1 MMGSVRAL
9 TRAKVLLHSCGSVF
23 KLIEDFIEVG
33 IDALNPLQANAKD
46 MEPERIKERA
56 GKDLA
61 LWGGI
66 DTHVVLPKGRP
77 EDVKEEV
84 KRKISALAERG
95 GYILSADHNILT
107 DVPPENLIAMFEAAQ
122 EYGKY

>member
-1 MMGSVRAL
+1 
-9 TRAKVLLHSCGSVF
+9 
-23 KLIEDFIEVG
+23 
-33 IDALNPLQANAKD
+33 
-46 MEPERIKERA
+46 
-56 GKDLA
+56 
-61 LWGGI
+61 
-66 DTHVVLPKGRP
+66 LPKGRP